1 MGKARV
7 LIAVLLL
14 VAVALPLAADT
25 DTTRWENRL
34 KTLYNDIVLE
44 VKAAED
50 PAEKR
55 ALLNSTLDKT
65 LRAVDRVEA
74 LARLSD
80 GQAEAMAQYRAAVQE
95 KHDELNGLDGFPA
108 VADVDLN
115 GFADYM
121 VQDLEQARSTIVMS
135 GAALII
141 LILILIILL

>member
-1 MGKARV
+1 MSKSRV

-34 KTLYNDIVLE
+34 KAFYNELVLE

-50 PAEKR
+50 PVQKR
-55 ALLNSTLDKT
+55 ALLNETLHKT

-74 LARLSD
+74 LPGLSEHQV
-80 GQAEAMAQYRAAVQE
+80 QAMDLYRAAVQD
-95 KHDELNGLDGFPA
+95 KYDELNGLAGFQG
-108 VADVDLN
+108 VANADLD

-121 VQDLEQARSTIVMS
+121 VQDMEQARSTVVIS
-135 GAALII
+135 GVGLLLII
-141 LILILIILL
+141 LILIILF